1 MGRNKKYIVGG
12 VLVAVALVAI
22 LYNVFQ
28 GFAVYYYTVSEV
40 NASGQALYAQ
50 NVRVAGKVGADP
62 VQWDARTMITAFTL
76 ADEEAS
82 LAVVYKGVVPDTFKA
97 GSDVVVE
104 GTWGKDGIFHGDSS
118 PVRQLLHE
126 IHLFLS
132 KFSRLI
138 A

>member
-12 VLVAVALVAI
+12 VLVAVALVAL

-104 GTWGKDGIFHGDSS
+104 GTWGKDGIFHGDS
-118 PVRQLLHE
+118 
-126 IHLFLS
+126 
-132 KFSRLI
+132 LI
-138 A
+138 AKCPSKYEPQL